1 MLCNK
6 KMFAYVF
13 AKYWRCL
20 FLCKLLMDDGWPFC
34 TRPFEFLVAVTFL
47 ATQRVFYLLDFISR
61 LLDAVLG
68 SLAKFIVIRQSTFI
82 LFSAFPNAKVSPPKR
97 GDNDFMM
104 RSNKLNSDKHL
115 LHHLLK
121 SNIDFHWE
129 TLWREFT
136 SIDRQGTGN
145 VSRKDFTVSWT
156 MLVSSPSFMAHQ
168 VCLVILHSQIEV
180 VMVKCFCYNLK
191 RFLFQPRIRM
201 CHVAWH
207 WLYTLFF

>member
-1 MLCNK
+1 
-6 KMFAYVF
+6 
-13 AKYWRCL
+13 
-20 FLCKLLMDDGWPFC
+20 MDDGWPFWK
-34 TRPFEFLVAVTFL
+34 RPFEFLVAVTFL

-156 MLVSSPSFMAHQ
+156 MLVSSPSFMAHK
-168 VCLVILHSQIEV
+168 VCLVIYIVRLKLSWSSAFATIWSDSYFSQGLEYAMWLDTGYIRSFFSY
-180 VMVKCFCYNLK
+180 KNLFYK
-191 RFLFQPRIRM
+191 N
-201 CHVAWH
+201 V
-207 WLYTLFF
+207 